1 MESLIVVIDDEE
13 DMLDLLEYNL
23 TKAGYE
29 VLSFLNT
36 SKIEQ
41 LLNEE
46 NVDLLIVDRNL
57 PGVEGSEFIK
67 NLRLRGYNNSVIFLS
82 AKTSMDEQLE
92 GFEAGGDDYITK
104 PFEMD
109 NLLARIKA
117 VLKRTKKKADIYK
130 FKDIFI
136 NLTNA
141 EVLIGNTNV
150 ELTKLETNLLVE
162 FIKNKNILL
171 TRDYLLSAIWNDE
184 NSSEK
189 TVNIAIKRLREKI
202 DPTKE
207 KKYIKSIR
215 GEGYMLC

>member
-29 VLSFLNT
+29 VLGFLNT

-57 PGVEGSEFIK
+57 PGIEGSEFIK
-67 NLRLRGYNNSVIFLS
+67 NLRLKGYNNSVIFLS
-82 AKTSMDEQLE
+82 AKTSMNEQLE

-104 PFEMD
+104 PFEIN

-171 TRDYLLSAIWNDE
+171 TRDYLLSTIWNDE

-202 DPTKE
+202 DPTRE

>member
-29 VLSFLNT
+29 VLGFLNT

-57 PGVEGSEFIK
+57 PGIEGSEFIK
-67 NLRLRGYNNSVIFLS
+67 NLRLKGYNNSVIFLS
-82 AKTSMDEQLE
+82 AKTSMNEQLE

-141 EVLIGNTNV
+141 EVLVDNTNV

-202 DPTKE
+202 DPTRE

>member
-29 VLSFLNT
+29 VLGFLNT

-57 PGVEGSEFIK
+57 PGIEGSEFIK

-82 AKTSMDEQLE
+82 AKTSMNEQLE

>member
-29 VLSFLNT
+29 VLGFLNT

-57 PGVEGSEFIK
+57 PGIEGSEFIK
-67 NLRLRGYNNSVIFLS
+67 NLRLKGYNNSVIFLS

>member
-29 VLSFLNT
+29 VLGFLNT

-104 PFEMD
+104 PFEIN

-141 EVLIGNTNV
+141 EVLIGNKSV

-202 DPTKE
+202 DPTRE

>member
-29 VLSFLNT
+29 VLGFLNT

-57 PGVEGSEFIK
+57 PGIEGSEFIK
-67 NLRLRGYNNSVIFLS
+67 NLRLKGYNNSVIFLS

-92 GFEAGGDDYITK
+92 GFEVGGDDYITK

-202 DPTKE
+202 DPTRE

>member
-29 VLSFLNT
+29 VLGFLNT

-104 PFEMD
+104 PFEIN

-141 EVLIGNTNV
+141 EVLIGNKNV

-202 DPTKE
+202 DPTRE

>member
-29 VLSFLNT
+29 VLGFLNT

-57 PGVEGSEFIK
+57 PGIEGSEFIK
-67 NLRLRGYNNSVIFLS
+67 NLRLKGYNNSVIFLS
-82 AKTSMDEQLE
+82 AKTSMNEQLE

-150 ELTKLETNLLVE
+150 DLTKLETNLLVE

-202 DPTKE
+202 DPTRE

>member
-1 MESLIVVIDDEE
+1 MERLIVVIDDEE

-29 VLSFLNT
+29 VLGFLNT

-57 PGVEGSEFIK
+57 PGIEGSEFIK
-67 NLRLRGYNNSVIFLS
+67 NLRLKGYNNSVIFLS
-82 AKTSMDEQLE
+82 AKTSMNEQLE

-141 EVLIGNTNV
+141 EVLVDNTNV

>member
-1 MESLIVVIDDEE
+1 MKNFIVVIDDEE

-29 VLSFLNT
+29 VLGFLNT

-57 PGVEGSEFIK
+57 PGVEGSEFVK
-67 NLRLRGYNNSVIFLS
+67 KLRQNGYNNSVIFLS
-82 AKTSMDEQLE
+82 AKSSLNEQLE
-92 GFEAGGDDYITK
+92 GFDAGGDDYITK

-117 VLKRTKKKADIYK
+117 ILKRTKKKSNVYK
-130 FKDIFI
+130 FKDILI
-136 NLTNA
+136 NLTKA
-141 EVLIGNTNV
+141 EVLIDNKSV
-150 ELTKLETNLLVE
+150 DLTKLETNLLVE
-162 FIKNKNILL
+162 FIKNKGVLL
-171 TRDYLLSAIWNDE
+171 TREYLLTRVWNDE
-184 NSSEK
+184 NSNEK

-202 DPTKE
+202 DPNKE
-207 KKYIKSIR
+207 KNYIKSIR

>member
-29 VLSFLNT
+29 VLGFLNT

-57 PGVEGSEFIK
+57 PGIEGSEFIK
-67 NLRLRGYNNSVIFLS
+67 NLRLKGYNNSVIFLS
-82 AKTSMDEQLE
+82 AKTSMNEQLE

-141 EVLIGNTNV
+141 EVLVDNANV

-202 DPTKE
+202 DPTRE

>member
-29 VLSFLNT
+29 VLGFLNT

-46 NVDLLIVDRNL
+46 NVDLLILDRNL

-92 GFEAGGDDYITK
+92 GFKAGGDDYITK
-104 PFEMD
+104 PFEIN

-141 EVLIGNTNV
+141 KVLIGNKNV

-171 TRDYLLSAIWNDE
+171 TRDYLLSTIWNYE

-202 DPTKE
+202 DPTRE

>member
-1 MESLIVVIDDEE
+1 MESLIVAIDDEE

-29 VLSFLNT
+29 VLGFLNT

-104 PFEMD
+104 PFEIN

-141 EVLIGNTNV
+141 KVLIGNKSV

-202 DPTKE
+202 DPTRE

>member
-29 VLSFLNT
+29 VLGFLNT

-67 NLRLRGYNNSVIFLS
+67 NLRLKGYNNSVIFLS

-104 PFEMD
+104 PFEIN

-141 EVLIGNTNV
+141 EVLIGNKNV

-202 DPTKE
+202 DPTRE

>member
-29 VLSFLNT
+29 VLGFLNT

-57 PGVEGSEFIK
+57 PGIEGSEFIK
-67 NLRLRGYNNSVIFLS
+67 NLRLKGYNNSVIFLS

-117 VLKRTKKKADIYK
+117 ILKRTKKKADIYK

-141 EVLIGNTNV
+141 EVLVDNTNV

-202 DPTKE
+202 DPTRE

>member
-29 VLSFLNT
+29 VLGFLNT

-57 PGVEGSEFIK
+57 PGIEGSEFIK
-67 NLRLRGYNNSVIFLS
+67 NLRLKGYNNSVIFLS
-82 AKTSMDEQLE
+82 AKTSMNEQLE

-104 PFEMD
+104 PFEMN

>member
-29 VLSFLNT
+29 VLGFLNT

-57 PGVEGSEFIK
+57 PGIEGSEFIK
-67 NLRLRGYNNSVIFLS
+67 NLRLKGYNNSVIFLS
-82 AKTSMDEQLE
+82 AKTSMNEQLE

-202 DPTKE
+202 DPTRE

>member
-29 VLSFLNT
+29 VLGFLNT

-57 PGVEGSEFIK
+57 PGIEGSEFIK
-67 NLRLRGYNNSVIFLS
+67 NLRLKGYNNSVIFLS
-82 AKTSMDEQLE
+82 AKTSMNEQLE

-104 PFEMD
+104 PFEIN

-141 EVLIGNTNV
+141 KILIGNTNV
-150 ELTKLETNLLVE
+150 DLTKLETNLLVE

-202 DPTKE
+202 DPTRE

>member
-29 VLSFLNT
+29 VLGFLNT

-57 PGVEGSEFIK
+57 PGIEGSEFIK
-67 NLRLRGYNNSVIFLS
+67 NLRLKGYNNSVIFLS
-82 AKTSMDEQLE
+82 AKTSMNEQLE

-117 VLKRTKKKADIYK
+117 ILKRTKKKADIYK

-141 EVLIGNTNV
+141 EVLVDNTNV

-202 DPTKE
+202 DPTRE

>member
-29 VLSFLNT
+29 VLGFLNT

-57 PGVEGSEFIK
+57 PGIEGSEFIK
-67 NLRLRGYNNSVIFLS
+67 NLRLKGYNNSVIFLS

-104 PFEMD
+104 PFEIN

-141 EVLIGNTNV
+141 EVLIGNKSV

-171 TRDYLLSAIWNDE
+171 TRDYLLSTIWNDE

-202 DPTKE
+202 DPTRE

>member
-29 VLSFLNT
+29 VLGFLNT

-141 EVLIGNTNV
+141 EVLVDNTNV

>member
-29 VLSFLNT
+29 VLGFLNT

-104 PFEMD
+104 PFEIN

-141 EVLIGNTNV
+141 KVLIGNKNV

-202 DPTKE
+202 DPTRE

>member
-29 VLSFLNT
+29 VLGFLNT

-57 PGVEGSEFIK
+57 PGIEGSEFIK
-67 NLRLRGYNNSVIFLS
+67 NLRLKGYNNSVIFLS
-82 AKTSMDEQLE
+82 AKTSMNEQLE

>member
-29 VLSFLNT
+29 VLGFLNT

-57 PGVEGSEFIK
+57 PGIEGSEFIK
-67 NLRLRGYNNSVIFLS
+67 NLRLKGYNNSVIFLS
-82 AKTSMDEQLE
+82 AKTSMNEQLE

-141 EVLIGNTNV
+141 EVLVDNANV
-150 ELTKLETNLLVE
+150 DLTKLETNLLVE

-202 DPTKE
+202 DPTRE

>member
-29 VLSFLNT
+29 VLGFLNT

-57 PGVEGSEFIK
+57 PGIEGSEFIK
-67 NLRLRGYNNSVIFLS
+67 NLRLKGYNNSVIFLS
-82 AKTSMDEQLE
+82 AKTSMNEQLE

-117 VLKRTKKKADIYK
+117 VLKRTNKKADIYK

>member
-29 VLSFLNT
+29 VLGFLNT

-67 NLRLRGYNNSVIFLS
+67 NLRLKGYNNSVIFLS

-104 PFEMD
+104 PFEIN

-141 EVLIGNTNV
+141 EVLIGNKNV

-171 TRDYLLSAIWNDE
+171 TRDYLLSVIWNDE

-202 DPTKE
+202 DPTRE

>member
-29 VLSFLNT
+29 VLGFLNT

-57 PGVEGSEFIK
+57 PGIEGSEFIK
-67 NLRLRGYNNSVIFLS
+67 NLRLKGYNNSVIFLS
-82 AKTSMDEQLE
+82 AKTSMNEQLE

-117 VLKRTKKKADIYK
+117 ILKRTKKKADIYK

-150 ELTKLETNLLVE
+150 DLTKLETNLLVE

>member
-29 VLSFLNT
+29 VLGFLNT

-57 PGVEGSEFIK
+57 PGIEGSEFIK
-67 NLRLRGYNNSVIFLS
+67 NLRLKGYNNSVIFLS
-82 AKTSMDEQLE
+82 AKTSMNEQLE

-117 VLKRTKKKADIYK
+117 ILKRTKKKADIYK

-150 ELTKLETNLLVE
+150 DLTKLETNLLVE

-202 DPTKE
+202 DPTRE